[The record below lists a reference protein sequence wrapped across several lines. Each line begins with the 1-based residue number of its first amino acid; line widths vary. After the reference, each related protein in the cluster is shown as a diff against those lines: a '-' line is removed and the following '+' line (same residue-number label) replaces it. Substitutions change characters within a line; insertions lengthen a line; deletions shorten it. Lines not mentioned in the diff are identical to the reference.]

1 MDPERWDTAR
11 LAGQRLIVGFEGLR
25 FDDALA
31 DLLARC
37 KPAGVI
43 LFRRNVSS
51 PEQLRAL
58 TAALQGFAAAIGL
71 PPLIV
76 SVDQEGG
83 RVARLGPPFTQFPN
97 TPPVATLEEAERFA
111 AVTAAELAAAGI
123 NTNLA
128 PVLDIAPPGFGS
140 VMEGRALGGDPQTVT
155 RLGIAIMS
163 GLQSRGILSV
173 AKHFPGLGRTRL
185 DSHEDLPVL
194 DEEPAA
200 LEAFDLLPFRA
211 AVSAGAAGILLAHL
225 LCPRLDPER
234 PASLS
239 RAVAVDVLRCRL
251 GYPGLS
257 FTDDLNMGAVAKTLP
272 FEEAVRSAFHAGVD
286 LLLVCRDLERAAR
299 AHDVLVKELEETGSA
314 GRDEALRSIARI
326 LQAKHRFARG

>member
-1 MDPERWDTAR
+1 MDPGGWDSER
-11 LAGQRLIVGFEGLR
+11 LAGQRLIVGFEGLL
-25 FDDALA
+25 FDDDLA
-31 DLLARC
+31 DLIARC

-51 PEQLRAL
+51 PGQLRAL
-58 TAALQGFAAAIGL
+58 TAALQGFAASLGL

-76 SVDQEGG
+76 AVDQEGG
-83 RVARLGPPFTQFPN
+83 KVARLGPPFTQFPN
-97 TPPVATLEEAERFA
+97 APPVASPEEAERFA
-111 AVTAAELAAAGI
+111 AVTAAELAAVGI

-140 VMEGRALGGDPQTVT
+140 VMEGRALGSDPQTAS
-155 RLGIAIMS
+155 RLGVAIVA

-194 DEEPAA
+194 DEDPAV

-211 AVSAGAAGILLAHL
+211 AVSAGVAGLLLAHL
-225 LCPRLDPER
+225 LVPRIDPER

-239 RAVAVDVLRCRL
+239 RAVAKELLRGKL
-251 GYPGLS
+251 GYTGLS
-257 FTDDLNMGAVAKTLP
+257 LTDDLNMGAVAKALP
-272 FEEAVRSAFHAGVD
+272 FPEAVRSAFRAGVD
-286 LLLVCRDLERAAR
+286 LLLVCRDAKRAAC
-299 AHDVLVKELEETGSA
+299 AHDVLVEELRAA
-314 GRDEALRSIARI
+314 GEAAREEALGSVARI
-326 LQAKHRFARG
+326 LRAKRRIA